1 MVLYLAAVVFYV
13 TSAKPSDKCSGVE
26 VRMILKPGQL
36 AFMDR
41 PDVLHELK
49 MMNFDLK
56 GHSLE
61 RINVYQVEEQL
72 RRNPLFSNT
81 EVYLSPLSHKAVL
94 MIAQKDPFFLVQT
107 GDSLYYVSSDRG
119 IIPCNPK
126 YAVEVP
132 IITGH
137 VQREQALGDL
147 FNLVSVIE
155 ESEYWQN
162 FFGQIYVDK
171 QGSVIL
177 TPRVSKMNIILGK
190 TPQWRTK
197 LNNLQA
203 FCNQVIPVVGW
214 EAYRSVNLEFNG
226 QVVAKA
232 AAGTMPRQEVEA
244 SAQEARN
251 TAGTSEPKKPKKS
264 KKKE

>member
-1 MVLYLAAVVFYV
+1 MVLYLATVVFYV
-13 TSAKPSDKCSGVE
+13 TSVKPSGNCSGVE

-72 RRNPLFSNT
+72 RLNPLFSNT
-81 EVYLSPLSHKAVL
+81 EVYLSPLSQKAVL

-119 IIPCNPK
+119 IVPCNPK

-147 FNLVSVIE
+147 FDLVNIIE

-190 TPQWRTK
+190 TPKWRSK
-197 LNNLQA
+197 LNKLQA

-232 AAGTMPRQEVEA
+232 AASTMSQPEVKTP
-244 SAQEARN
+244 AQEKTK
-251 TAGTSEPKKPKKS
+251 TAESPKSKKPKKS
-264 KKKE
+264 EKKE